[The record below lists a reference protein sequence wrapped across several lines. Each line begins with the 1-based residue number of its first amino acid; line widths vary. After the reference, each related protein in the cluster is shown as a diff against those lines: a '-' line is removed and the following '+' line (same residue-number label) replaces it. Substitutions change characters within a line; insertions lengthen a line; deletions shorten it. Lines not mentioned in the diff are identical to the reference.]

1 MSTTWLWID
10 IPLCALFFLA
20 VCGIPLWMVIRH
32 PDTGPNRAG
41 MASQRSGLA
50 QQRSSLAQP
59 SPESPQPSRSRP
71 PARNPQSA
79 RSARQRLISES

>member
-20 VCGIPLWMVIRH
+20 VCGIPLWMVIKH

-41 MASQRSGLA
+41 IASQRSGLV
-50 QQRSSLAQP
+50 QQQNGVVQP
-59 SPESPQPSRSRP
+59 APQSPQPSRSRP

-79 RSARQRLISES
+79 RSARRGLVSES